1 MDSFNALPQGWDED
15 GFYVDLD
22 DVPRK
27 VYDTYETDI
36 IIKRLKE
43 ENEWWKELVRSHM
56 KADPAKADV
65 IEEIIEDYEEM
76 MQQVLE
82 S

>member
-36 IIKRLKE
+36 IVKRLKE
-43 ENEWWKELVRSHM
+43 TGTQLIDKMCDLCKIINPQHELCNSCDEKSHFEQ
-56 KADPAKADV
+56 AL
-65 IEEIIEDYEEM
+65 
-76 MQQVLE
+76 LE
-82 S
+82 K